1 MATVEQDTVVTVH
14 YTGTFLDTGQVF
26 DTSEGGEPLGFLVGH
41 GNMIEGFEHELL
53 GAAVGESREFTLTP
67 DRA

>member
-41 GNMIEGFEHELL
+41 GNMIDGF
-53 GAAVGESREFTLTP
+53 
-67 DRA
+67 

>member
-26 DTSEGGEPLGFLVGH
+26 DTSEGGEPSVSYTHL
-41 GNMIEGFEHELL
+41 
-53 GAAVGESREFTLTP
+53 TLPTK
-67 DRA
+67 A